1 MAVNNTSI
9 DTTTYSLR
17 LTDVAD
23 EPRQLLLPIEGYEE
37 MPLVTLEEA
46 IKPISHF
53 FHEIHTKVYIAKYNC
68 ELVKDPITHD
78 AAASIMLYTMGK
90 SANDQA
96 LYYVLNSI
104 LRSNQP
110 DRSDQLKPWFLYL
123 KLFITALSY
132 IPSYRGTIYRGV
144 KLDLSD
150 YYPVG
155 REFVWWGFSSCT
167 KSLSVLQS
175 ELFLGKEGV
184 GTLFVIDCFS
194 GKEIRDY
201 SYFQKEDEVLLVAA
215 RQFRVTGSLNPKPH
229 LWIIQIKEIEPP
241 FPFLK
246 VDHSISST
254 LERSVSQKTK
264 DICSQCSKKFSY
276 ISMLDAETDTDD
288 SPWNDKSDKED
299 GSQLNENDDQST
311 DVIPKLTNSEAGS
324 QAPGGMSTAASFA
337 VITPSNL
344 DALASVEVNKDPAN
358 VRTMS
363 YKNKLITE
371 KSVQSIVEDI
381 RRNPALE
388 ILYFCNNG
396 LKDAA
401 LHHLIQAITD
411 RTGLKVFIDENSI
424 TDESA
429 KILANVLTKSPQ
441 AIVQLNL
448 QKNRLTSQGVKTIA
462 QALTTATDS
471 GLKALSFCGNRS
483 IDDECIDDII
493 HLCEQNQRLRSLYLD
508 KCNLSNEGKQRLQT
522 ALLGKKALFLQ
533 V

>member
-1 MAVNNTSI
+1 MSI

-37 MPLVTLEEA
+37 MPLVTLEQA

-53 FHEIHTKVYIAKYNC
+53 FHEINQKVYVAKYNC
-68 ELVKDPITHD
+68 QLVKEPMTCD

-90 SANDQA
+90 STSDQA
-96 LYYVLNSI
+96 LYHVLNSI

-110 DRSDQLKPWFLYL
+110 DRSDRLKPWFLYL

-132 IPSYRGTIYRGV
+132 IPSYCGTIYRGV

-150 YYPVG
+150 YYTIG
-155 REFVWWGFSSCT
+155 KEFVWWGFSSCT

-184 GTLFVIDCFS
+184 GTLFVIECFS
-194 GKEIRDY
+194 GKEIHDY
-201 SYFQKEDEVLLVAA
+201 SYFAKEDEVLLVAA
-215 RQFRVTGSLNPKPH
+215 RQFRVIGSLNPKPH

-246 VDHSISST
+246 VDHSISAK
-254 LERSVSQKTK
+254 LERSVSHENS
-264 DICSQCSKKFSY
+264 DL
-276 ISMLDAETDTDD
+276 SMADAQTDTDD
-288 SPWNDKSDKED
+288 LPWNDKSD
-299 GSQLNENDDQST
+299 QST
-311 DVIPKLTNSEAGS
+311 DVVPKLTNSQVSGALT
-324 QAPGGMSTAASFA
+324 TAASFA

-344 DALASVEVNKDPAN
+344 EALAGTEANKDPAQA
-358 VRTMS
+358 RTMS

-371 KSVQSIVEDI
+371 KSAQNIAKDI
-381 RRNPALE
+381 RQNPDLE
-388 ILYFCNNG
+388 ILYLYNNA
-396 LKDAA
+396 LKDPA

-411 RTGLKVFIDENSI
+411 HTDVKVFINENSI

-429 KILANVLTKSPQ
+429 KTLADVLTNSPK

-448 QKNRLTSQGVKTIA
+448 QKNRLTSYGVKIIA
-462 QALTTATDS
+462 QALTTTVES

-493 HLCEQNQRLRSLYLD
+493 HLCEQTHQLRSLYLD
-508 KCNLSNEGKQRLQT
+508 KCNLSDEGKQRLRT
-522 ALLGKKALFLQ
+522 ALLGKRSLFLQ